1 MSISGSSAGDGSAN
15 GVCFPASGDPE
26 EGQESGAQDSQEPI
40 LDLSVLREL
49 EDEMGGTGVARNFA
63 RDYISIWDKRLRYLE
78 RSVEDNDPDAAMD
91 AALSLKNSALMIGAT
106 RLAKLAIEVQ
116 RLVKCGDLA
125 RVQQLLP
132 AVARA
137 GELTVRELKL
147 GYLPPDS

>member
-1 MSISGSSAGDGSAN
+1 MSNSGSSAGDSSAK
-15 GVCFPASGDPE
+15 GVCVPASSDPAHGASEAETAGDL
-26 EGQESGAQDSQEPI
+26 PI
-40 LDLSVLREL
+40 LNLAVLHEL
-49 EDEMGGTGVARNFA
+49 EEEMGGTGVARNFA
-63 RDYISIWDKRLRYLE
+63 RDYISIWDKRRRYLE

-125 RVQQLLP
+125 GVRQLLP
-132 AVARA
+132 AVART

-147 GYLPPDS
+147 GYVPPDS